1 MFELTY
7 TSFASSDLSS
17 KDILEIDRIS
27 TIHNSMNDITGC
39 LVCHNN
45 EFIQIL
51 EGSEL
56 AVKNLYSKI
65 RRDQRH
71 RGISLLLSGVIEERQ
86 FKDSRMICHK
96 FHFQEN
102 KRFDWSL
109 FEKNLKSL
117 CHLTE
122 SKTRGSQI
130 FWSCVAELID
140 TRNGP
145 YK

>member
-27 TIHNSMNDITGC
+27 TIHNSTNDITGC

-45 EFIQIL
+45 EFVQII
-51 EGSEL
+51 EGKEL
-56 AVKNLYSKI
+56 VIKNLYSKI
-65 RRDQRH
+65 KKDQRH
-71 RGISLLLSGVIEERQ
+71 RGICSLYSGRILERQ
-86 FKDSRMICHK
+86 FKDWRMICHG

-102 KRFDWSL
+102 KKFDCSL

-117 CHLTE
+117 SHLTK
-122 SKTRGSQI
+122 SKTHGSMI
-130 FWSCVAELID
+130 FWNNVAELTDIQ
-140 TRNGP
+140 NGQ
-145 YK
+145 